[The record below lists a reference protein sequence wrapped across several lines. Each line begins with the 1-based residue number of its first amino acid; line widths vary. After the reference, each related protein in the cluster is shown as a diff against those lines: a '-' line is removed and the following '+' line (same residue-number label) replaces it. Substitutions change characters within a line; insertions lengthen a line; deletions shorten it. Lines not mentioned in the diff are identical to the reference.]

1 MRVRSSS
8 VCVGACVALSLF
20 AQSALAASARNG
32 ASETWVGTWGYV
44 SAPLP
49 PGVTPPAPTPPAP
62 PAAVPLGVPAP
73 PPPAPPPR
81 PAPPA
86 PLLDNPGNV
95 PIEPLAADL
104 VNTTVRQVVRVS
116 AGGQRLRLRFSN
128 EGGADAVTLGSV
140 HVAKAGADGAIIP
153 GSDHAVTFEGQSN
166 VVMPP
171 SAPVLSDPIDLATNS
186 LDKLYVSIH
195 LPGPVSAR
203 ATRAL
208 FQYVAGTPGDFT
220 GAATLP
226 QVKLMR
232 VPVFLTLV
240 EVQPGKATNVLVTL
254 GDSITEGAASTANA
268 FRSWPD
274 KLAERLASHNWAVV
288 NAGISGNRLLR
299 YGAGPNALARLD
311 RDVLSVPGV
320 KAIILLEGINDIGRG
335 FTPAGPTEPVTA
347 EALEAADKQIIARA
361 HEHGIRVIGATLT
374 PYQGAGYASPAG
386 ETVRTELNNW
396 IKTGG
401 AFDGVIDFAPAVAD
415 SANPLTFA
423 KAYNDRDHLH
433 PNDAG
438 YKAMADAV
446 NLAVITGK

>member
-1 MRVRSSS
+1 MRVRYLG
-8 VCVGACVALSLF
+8 VCAAACAALSLV
-20 AQSALAASARNG
+20 AQSSVAASAKGG
-32 ASETWVGTWGYV
+32 ASEMWVGTWGYV

-62 PAAVPLGVPAP
+62 PPAIPLGVPAP
-73 PPPAPPPR
+73 APAAPPPR
-81 PAPPA
+81 PNPPA

-95 PIEPLAADL
+95 PVELVAADL

-128 EGGADAVTLGSV
+128 EGGADPVTLGSV
-140 HVAKAGADGAIIP
+140 HVAKAGADGAIVP
-153 GSDHAVTFEGQSN
+153 GTDHAVTFAGQSN
-166 VVMPP
+166 VIMPP
-171 SAPVLSDPIDLATNS
+171 SAPVRSGPIVLVTRS

-195 LPGPVSAR
+195 LPGPISAQ

-208 FQYVAGTPGDFT
+208 FQYVAGTPGDFA

-226 QVKLMR
+226 QAKLMR

-240 EVQPGKATNVLVTL
+240 EVQPAKATSVVVTL

-274 KLAERLASHNWAVV
+274 QLAERLVGRNWAVV

-311 RDVLSVPGV
+311 RDVLSVPGI

-335 FTPAGPTEPVTA
+335 FTPAGPTEPVSA

-386 ETVRTELNNW
+386 ENVRTELNNW
-396 IKTGG
+396 IKTSG

-415 SANPLTFA
+415 PANLLTFA

-438 YKAMADAV
+438 YKAMAEAV
-446 NLAVITGK
+446 DLKVITGK